1 MIKINFPG
9 CGRILLVNAGIV
21 ALSASIGISLNRAFV
36 AGPQESVFSYSNE
49 GGKLEFKPVPANQV
63 EPAEA
68 QLSDVR
74 QIVASK
80 SMVLVDGRSQP
91 EYENGHLPGAISLSV
106 ADFDKRFPEF
116 AAQYPKEGAYLIYC
130 GSGQCGLSRQLAGL
144 LRKNGYHHTKLYSA
158 GYNDWF
164 LAGNPI
170 EKGKGGASK

>member
-49 GGKLEFKPVPANQV
+49 GGKVEFKPVPASQV
-63 EPAEA
+63 EPAEVP
-68 QLSDVR
+68 LSEVR

-80 SMVLVDGRSQP
+80 SMVLVDGRSQS
-91 EYENGHLPGAISLSV
+91 EYESGHLPGAFSLGV

-116 AAQYPKEGAYLIYC
+116 AAQYSKDGAYLIYC

-144 LRKNGYHHTKLYSA
+144 LRKKGYQHTKLYST
-158 GYNDWF
+158 GYNEWF

-170 EKGKGGASK
+170 EKGKGGFSK